1 MPQADA
7 QDDFL
12 RARRGA
18 VLSRIGSLLLRHPED
33 VGAVL
38 PFDEVV
44 DALGRVGERDI
55 GLQSINLDSIVGSVD
70 RTRDFDRRFRP
81 TSGRVRPRWER
92 IALATRRGEA
102 FPPIEV
108 YRVGDAHFVRDGH
121 HRVSVARAHGQHT
134 IDAHVI
140 EVLTRVGGDRTIR
153 IADLPLKSHERLF
166 WERVPLPVAAREA
179 IRLSDPW
186 RYGELAEGVEA
197 WGYRMMQAEHQFI
210 ERDRV
215 ALRWYREEL
224 LPTQQLLKDAGLVR
238 RGETETDAYFRLTCE
253 RYRLMRTQ
261 VWTDEVL
268 DRLGRR

>member
-18 VLSRIGSLLLRHPED
+18 VLSRIGSLLLRQPED

-44 DALGRVGERDI
+44 DALGRIGERDLGVQPI
-55 GLQSINLDSIVGSVD
+55 PLDSIVGSVD

-81 TSGRVRPRWER
+81 TTQRVRPRWER
-92 IALATRRGEA
+92 IALARRRGES
-102 FPPIEV
+102 FPPIDV
-108 YRVGDAHFVRDGH
+108 YRIGDAHFVRDGH
-121 HRVSVARAHGQHT
+121 HRVSVARAHGQDVL
-134 IDAHVI
+134 DAHVV
-140 EVLTRVGGDRTIR
+140 EVLTRVGLDRSIR
-153 IADLPLKSHERLF
+153 IADLPLKGHERLF
-166 WERVPLPVAAREA
+166 WERVPLPVAVRDE

-197 WGYRMMQAEHQFI
+197 WGFRTMQAEHQFL

-215 ALRWYREEL
+215 ALRWYHEEYRPAVDL
-224 LPTQQLLKDAGLVR
+224 LEDAGLVR
-238 RGETETDAYFRLTCE
+238 RGETEADAYARLSGE

-268 DRLGRR
+268 DRLRGR